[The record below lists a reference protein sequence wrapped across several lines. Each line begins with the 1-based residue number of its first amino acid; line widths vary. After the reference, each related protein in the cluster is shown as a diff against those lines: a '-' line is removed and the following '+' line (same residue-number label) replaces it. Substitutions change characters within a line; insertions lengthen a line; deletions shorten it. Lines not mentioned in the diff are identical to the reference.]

1 MDINKLI
8 IILPSCAGIITQL
21 LYISKLTI
29 QNTHIKTKDKIL
41 LNVFISSMV
50 FNIGLI
56 LMSLMSSQCII
67 SQALI
72 TFGFNSAIL
81 FSILYIYTEY
91 QSLKSAHLFSSKR
104 KIACLFLTIAIYALC
119 VGLGFIS
126 MFQIGDDLN
135 ENQDKSCLE
144 LVNSAFIN
152 KQYVLIIC
160 HLMPFTIA
168 FVLIVIQLYNISF
181 KLQRKY
187 SVIVSS
193 KKILLPTFC
202 LIFYLVMT
210 IQATLQ
216 ICYPQ
221 SASEEINENSKRAE
235 MWRKFGLYALSF
247 YGILYSTFQ
256 VFFNCKKI
264 IPQKKFQSFSSIQ
277 EEDFDLDKSKK
288 SVLCRHFLSDDE
300 ILAGQQIKLNE
311 SSKTNKS

>member
-1 MDINKLI
+1 MDLNKLI
-8 IILPSCAGIITQL
+8 IILPSCAGLITQL
-21 LYISKLTI
+21 LYVSKLTI

-41 LNVFISSMV
+41 LNVFVSSMV

-56 LMSLMSSQCII
+56 LMSLTNSQCIV

-81 FSILYIYTEY
+81 FTIFYIYTEY

-104 KIACLFLTIAIYALC
+104 KTACLFLTIAINVLC
-119 VGLGFIS
+119 VGLGFVS

-135 ENQDKSCLE
+135 DNQDKTCLE
-144 LVNSAFIN
+144 LVNSSFIN
-152 KQYVLIIC
+152 KQYVLVIC
-160 HLMPFTIA
+160 HLIPFTVA
-168 FVLIVIQLYNISF
+168 FVLMTIQLYNISV
-181 KLQRKY
+181 KLHRKY

-202 LIFYLVMT
+202 LLFYFAMT
-210 IQATLQ
+210 IQVTLQ

-221 SASEEINENSKRAE
+221 STTEEDSKNSKRAE

-247 YGILYSTFQ
+247 YGIFYSTFQ
-256 VFFNCKKI
+256 VFFNSKKI
-264 IPQKKFQSFSSIQ
+264 IPQKRFQSFSSNE
-277 EEDFDLDKSKK
+277 EEDLSLEKSKK

-300 ILAGQQIKLNE
+300 ILAGKQIKLSE
-311 SSKTNKS
+311 SQQSNKS

>member
-29 QNTHIKTKDKIL
+29 QNTQIKTKNKIL

-56 LMSLMSSQCII
+56 LMSITNSQCTV

-81 FSILYIYTEY
+81 FSVFYIYTEY
-91 QSLKSAHLFSSKR
+91 LSLKSANLFSSKQ
-104 KIACLFLTIAIYALC
+104 KIACLFLAIAINVVC
-119 VGLGFIS
+119 IGLGFIS
-126 MFQIGDDLN
+126 MFSIGDDLN
-135 ENQDKSCLE
+135 KNQDKTCLE

-152 KQYVLIIC
+152 KQYVLVLC
-160 HLMPFTIA
+160 HLIPLTIA
-168 FVLIVIQLYNISF
+168 FVLIAIQLYNISI
-181 KLQRKY
+181 KLHRKY

-193 KKILLPTFC
+193 KKILLPIFC
-202 LIFYLVMT
+202 LIFYFAMT
-210 IQATLQ
+210 IQVTLQ

-221 SASEEINENSKRAE
+221 STTEEATVNSQRAE
-235 MWRKFGLYALSF
+235 MWRKFGLYALAF

-264 IPQKKFQSFSSIQ
+264 IPQKKFQSFSSQ
-277 EEDFDLDKSKK
+277 DDQFDLNKSKK
-288 SVLCRHFLSDDE
+288 SVLCKHFLSDDE
-300 ILAGQQIKLNE
+300 ILAGQQIQLNI
-311 SSKTNKS
+311 SSKTNKI